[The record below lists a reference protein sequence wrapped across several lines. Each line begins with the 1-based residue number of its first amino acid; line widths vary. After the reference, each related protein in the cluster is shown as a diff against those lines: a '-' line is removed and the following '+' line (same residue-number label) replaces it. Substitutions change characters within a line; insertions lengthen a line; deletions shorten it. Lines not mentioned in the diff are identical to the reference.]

1 MNGAYMRISV
11 DARAVITPSHGASYE
26 LTICRES
33 SLSGA
38 SEWRQGRATGR
49 LYPARDAAHAD
60 DRESTE
66 AHLVTPT
73 DPSGPQVRSSTVER
87 VPEATVRDAVVD
99 VLRDRGLTTLFSNPG
114 STEVPFL
121 AGLPDDLEFVLAL
134 HEASVV
140 GIATGWAI
148 ARGEPALAL
157 LHTTA
162 GLGNAVGALATAR
175 VNRAP
180 LVVLVGQ
187 QDRRHLAHEP
197 FLAGRLGSLAG
208 EYPVWVDQPVRPQD
222 LPGSIRRAYHE
233 AVTAKGPA
241 IVIAPMDDWAA
252 PAGEPANQAA
262 PGSVVRAAAADPE
275 AVDELVDLLASAE
288 RPAIVAGSGAAD
300 AASWEALVLIA
311 DNLRG
316 PCLAGVVRSACGIP
330 ARSPAVRRASPRG
343 SGASACDAGA
353 VRRRARGRRARV
365 PAVRVC
371 AGAPVSGRHACRGRD
386 RRRGRGA
393 QERRRGCSAR
403 PGRRRVRPAGPEGAA
418 SRRLRRKHRPTRAP
432 RRSRAAQPASGGTR
446 LRRARCAPVQRRG
459 GHRGVAVEPSGAPG
473 CGFPLGPRSGSSAPR
488 WEASASGFPA
498 AIGIRMAIPERQVVV
513 LVGDGASLY
522 SIQAL
527 WTAVR
532 YRVGALIV
540 VLANGGYAIMDRLME
555 LEGGSSPWP
564 GFPEIDFAA
573 LARAFGCPAEEVATA
588 GRARALPRRGRPRAR
603 RSRRAAGPRRLGG
616 ARRDVRS
623 VSDGALR
630 RSRGRWGHGLKKRR
644 GFTTIISSICSS
656 VTPSW
661 RSAGRIFVEM

>member
-1 MNGAYMRISV
+1 M
-11 DARAVITPSHGASYE
+11 
-26 LTICRES
+26 
-33 SLSGA
+33 
-38 SEWRQGRATGR
+38 
-49 LYPARDAAHAD
+49 
-60 DRESTE
+60 
-66 AHLVTPT
+66 
-73 DPSGPQVRSSTVER
+73 
-87 VPEATVRDAVVD
+87 PEATVRDAVVD

-208 EYPVWVDQPVRPQD
+208 EYPVWVDQPARAQD

-252 PAGEPANQAA
+252 PAGEPGNQAA

-300 AASWEALVLIA
+300 AASWEALVRIA
-311 DNLRG
+311 ESMHAPVWQESFGAR
-316 PCLAGVVRSACGIP
+316 AGFPHDHPRFAGHLP
-330 ARSPAVRRASPRG
+330 A
-343 SGASACDAGA
+343 D
-353 VRRRARGRRARV
+353 RARLRATLEPYDVVLVVGAPAFRQYAYAPGLLYPAGTRV
-365 PAVRVC
+365 AVVTDDAAEAHRSVAEVAVLAPVAEVC
-371 AGAPVSGRHACRGRD
+371 AQL
-386 RRRGRGA
+386 A
-393 QERRRGCSAR
+393 Q
-403 PGRRRVRPAGPEGAA
+403 RVRPRAGSAGSTGRREPLAALAPHNPLRAGHVFDALAARLSTDAVVIEESPSSRPELLL
-418 SRRLRRKHRPTRAP
+418 RL
-432 RRSRAAQPASGGTR
+432 PART
-446 LRRARCAPVQRRG
+446 
-459 GHRGVAVEPSGAPG
+459 
-473 CGFPLGPRSGSSAPR
+473 PLGILSPAMGGL
-488 WEASASGFPA
+488 GFGIPA
-498 AIGIRMAIPERQVVV
+498 AIGIRMASPERQVVA

-573 LARAFGCPAEEVATA
+573 LARAFGCPAEEVATPDELERCLDKVVPGLD
-588 GRARALPRRGRPRAR
+588 GRDEPLV
-603 RSRRAAGPRRLGG
+603 L
-616 ARRDVRS
+616 VVS
-623 VSDGALR
+623 VAPDES
-630 RSRGRWGHGLKKRR
+630 
-644 GFTTIISSICSS
+644 FT
-656 VTPSW
+656 P
-661 RSAGRIFVEM
+661 